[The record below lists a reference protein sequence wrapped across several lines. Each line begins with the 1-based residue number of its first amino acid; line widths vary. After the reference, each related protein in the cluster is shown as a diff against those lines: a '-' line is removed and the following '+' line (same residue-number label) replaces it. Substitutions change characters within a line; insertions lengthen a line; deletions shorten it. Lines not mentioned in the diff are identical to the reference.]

1 MKLRGKFILL
11 FTAFSLIP
19 VIIAGSLVYFK
30 ISKTT
35 MENAMNTVVNEQKF
49 AMQSIQNIITMIE
62 KIGNETSYDR
72 QLIDFLKNKSA
83 GTSTIEEG
91 KAINSRLSSMI
102 SGYGVYEN
110 IILLDKNGI
119 CIADG
124 DYANA
129 KTGQNLSS
137 LEAFSQAKA
146 TGFEYIS
153 NIQKSEITGNPVLHI
168 SYPIKTSSLM
178 QGVLVQIIDI
188 NKLSAAYIGKIQL
201 VNDGYMFIMEED
213 GTTILHPD
221 ATEILTDNIAKTDGG
236 KKILEA
242 KKGQNEFFYKQDMMA
257 VYKIDPRL
265 KWIFVAAFPMAK
277 INEVNNSLIST
288 FMWLGVAAFILA
300 IIFSWFIGSNLA
312 KKIIQVSKAMD
323 NVAEG
328 DFTVLFK
335 ELGKDEIAQMSN
347 KINITLNKIRSSI
360 IGVVEGSKAIGE
372 MSSTLSATSEEMT
385 ASTNEV
391 AKAIQD
397 VARGASSQAEE
408 LVEVVNVVSDFS
420 KELETIQQKLELVTK
435 NTYET
440 EEKAGFGKKQL
451 DLLMNS
457 IVQIRESFEVVQNKI
472 EGLAKTISKIGS
484 ITDVINGISRETDL
498 LALNAAIE
506 AARAGEAGRGFAVV
520 ADEVRKLSEESR
532 KSSEEIIGLV
542 QMIAIEMKDVT
553 STSNA
558 MDSLLE
564 NQVGSIENTITSF
577 GEIIDAVT
585 NTAPLIKETNRAVE
599 LANNSKNIMMTRVEA
614 VSAVA
619 EEVSA
624 SSQQI
629 SASSEEM
636 LAGAEEVSRFAAE
649 LSDSAEGLVNR
660 VKQFKV

>member
-11 FTAFSLIP
+11 FTAFALIP
-19 VIIAGSLVYFK
+19 VIIAGSFVYYK
-30 ISKTT
+30 ISNTT
-35 MENAMNTVVNEQKF
+35 MTNAMKTVENEQKF

-72 QLIDFLKNKSA
+72 QLIDFLKSKDA
-83 GTSTIEEG
+83 GTSTVEEG

-110 IILLDKNGI
+110 ILLLDKGGV

-124 DYANA
+124 DYANS

-146 TGFEYIS
+146 TSFEYIS
-153 NIQKSEITGNPVLHI
+153 NIQKSEYTGNPVLYI
-168 SYPIKTSSLM
+168 SYPIKTSSLL

-188 NKLSAAYIGKIQL
+188 NKLSSTYIGKVQL
-201 VNDGYMFIMEED
+201 VNDGYMFILEED

-221 ATEILTDNIAKTDGG
+221 TAEILTDNIAKTDGG
-236 KKILEA
+236 KKILET
-242 KKGQNEFFYKQDMMA
+242 KKGKNEFFYKQNMMA

-277 INEVNNSLIST
+277 INEVKNSLIST
-288 FMWLGVAAFILA
+288 FLFLGGAALILA

-312 KKIIQVSKAMD
+312 KKISLVSKAMD

-335 ELGKDEIAQMSN
+335 EIGKDEIAHMSN
-347 KINITLNKIRSSI
+347 KINLTLEKIRSSI
-360 IGVVEGSKAIGE
+360 LGVVESSKEFGE
-372 MSSTLSATSEEMT
+372 TSSILSTISEEMKT
-385 ASTNEV
+385 STNGV
-391 AKAIQD
+391 ATAIQD

-408 LVEVVNVVSDFS
+408 LIEVVNVVSDFS
-420 KELETIQQKLELVTK
+420 KELETIQQKLEHVTK

-440 EEKAGFGKKQL
+440 EEKAGFGKDQL

-457 IVQIRESFEVVQNKI
+457 IIQIRDSFSVVQNKI
-472 EGLAKTISKIGS
+472 EGLANTISKIGNIS
-484 ITDVINGISRETDL
+484 DVINGISHETDL

-542 QMIAIEMKDVT
+542 QMISSEMKQVT
-553 STSNA
+553 NTSNA
-558 MDSLLE
+558 MNSLLE
-564 NQVGSIENTITSF
+564 DQVGTVENTITSF

-599 LANNSKNIMMTRVEA
+599 LANSSKNTMLTKVEA

-629 SASSEEM
+629 SASSQEM

-649 LSDSAEGLVNR
+649 LSESAQGLVNR